1 MDACHVILG
10 RPWLFDMDVTLW
22 EKCNTC
28 TFNHEGQQIKLIP
41 SQPKSKQKE
50 KRSVDTKKE
59 NLNLISPKEI
69 EKEVISEAQII
80 ILVAREVVKESP

>member
-1 MDACHVILG
+1 
-10 RPWLFDMDVTLW
+10 
-22 EKCNTC
+22 
-28 TFNHEGQQIKLIP
+28 
-41 SQPKSKQKE
+41 
-50 KRSVDTKKE
+50 VDTKKE